1 MRKHRSQKVK
11 PQRAHRPEFD
21 LKCGKFCLKLGEKT
35 LIMGIL
41 NVTPDSFSDGG
52 AYFRKGDA
60 QKRARQME
68 EEGAD
73 IIDIGGESS
82 RPYSEPVSIKEELK
96 RVIPIIGK
104 LAKRLKIP
112 ISVDTCKSEVAR
124 CALEEGASMV
134 NDITALRHDG
144 KLIEIVKKYDVPLV
158 IMHMRG
164 LPRNMQDNP
173 GYKDVVSDIIKFFRE
188 RIKFLKAKGIK
199 EESLVID
206 PGFGF
211 GKTKTHN
218 MEILKRLDEFK
229 VLKMPV
235 LAGTSRKS
243 FIGKVLDLNVN
254 ERIFGTAA
262 TVALSIVK
270 GAHIVRVHDVR
281 AMREVS
287 RMTDAILNL
296 N

>member
-11 PQRAHRPEFD
+11 PQRAHRLEFD
-21 LKCGKFCLKLGEKT
+21 LKCGKFCLKLGKKT

-52 AYFRKGDA
+52 VYFKKGDA
-60 QKRARQME
+60 LKRACQME

-82 RPYSEPVSIKEELK
+82 RPYSESVSIKEELK
-96 RVIPIIGK
+96 RVIPVIGK

-124 CALEEGASMV
+124 CALEEGASLV
-134 NDITALRHDG
+134 NDITALRHDN
-144 KLIEIVKKYDVPLV
+144 KLVEIVKKYDVPLV

-164 LPRNMQDNP
+164 LPRDMQDNP
-173 GYKDVVSDIIKFFRE
+173 EYKDVVSDIIEFLRE
-188 RIKFLKAKGIK
+188 RIEFLKAKGIK
-199 EESLVID
+199 EERLVVD
-206 PGFGF
+206 PGIGF
-211 GKTKTHN
+211 GKTKTDN
-218 MEILKRLDEFK
+218 LEILRRLDEFK
-229 VLKMPV
+229 VLKRPM
-235 LAGTSRKS
+235 LIGTSRKS

-262 TVALSIVK
+262 TVTFSIIK

-281 AMREVS
+281 VMREVS